1 MTKILISQPDSEKEV
16 AGKGRPVNV
25 ARVAVRSGVE
35 IVLEGVEHVL
45 HSCVQLQRDTPEH
58 LEVICRLEANIP
70 EVTCLYRHIVLQH
83 SRVVLHQHASRV
95 CSSQCKGQ
103 VPYRIV

>member
-1 MTKILISQPDSEKEV
+1 MRNYQMTKILISQPDSEKEV

-45 HSCVQLQRDTPEH
+45 HSCVQLQRETPEH

-70 EVTCLYRHIVLQH
+70 EVTCLYRIFLLRSRTDAADISLQI
-83 SRVVLHQHASRV
+83 
-95 CSSQCKGQ
+95 CFEC
-103 VPYRIV
+103 PP